1 MNSNTRNRF
10 KAYTSP
16 ANGDAQRK
24 RELGHIHQGRQALG
38 WSDDDYRYH
47 LDQQTGATS
56 SATLDSQGRAKIL
69 AHMAKLGFIPKA
81 STFKPFDQDEKI
93 KWLWKKL
100 GEVGGLRD
108 CSAASLLAFIAR
120 TTGTG
125 YADIK
130 FIPTS
135 DASRVIEALK
145 SMLDR
150 AKRSQKIKINQ

>member
-1 MNSNTRNRF
+1 MNATSCNRF
-10 KAYTSP
+10 KAYTSQS
-16 ANGDAQRK
+16 NGDAQRK

-47 LDQQTGATS
+47 LRQQTGAIS

-69 AHMAKLGFIPKA
+69 AHMAKLGFIPNA
-81 STFKPFDQDEKI
+81 STFRPFDQAEKI

-100 GEVGGLRD
+100 WEAGGLRD
-108 CSAASLLAFIAR
+108 VSAASLLAFISR
-120 TTGTG
+120 TTGTS

-150 AKRSQKIKINQ
+150 AKRSQKIKNDQ

>member
-1 MNSNTRNRF
+1 MQRPPI
-10 KAYTSP
+10 KAVPTEISS
-16 ANGDAQRK
+16 AQIHRK
-24 RELGHIHQGRQALG
+24 RELGHIHQGRKALG

-47 LDQQTGATS
+47 LRQQTGASS

-81 STFKPFDQDEKI
+81 STFKPFDQVEKI

-100 GEVGGLRD
+100 IEAGGLRD
-108 CSAASLLAFIAR
+108 GSTSSLLAFIAR

-125 YADIK
+125 YSDIK
-130 FIPTS
+130 FLPTS

-150 AKRSQKIKINQ
+150 AKRSKGANHE

>member
-1 MNSNTRNRF
+1 MNATSRIRF
-10 KAYTSP
+10 KAYTSQS
-16 ANGDAQRK
+16 NGDAQRK
-24 RELGHIHQGRQALG
+24 RELGHIHQGRQSLG

-47 LDQQTGATS
+47 LRQQTGSTS

-69 AHMAKLGFIPKA
+69 SHMAKLGFIPKA
-81 STFKPFDQDEKI
+81 STFKPFDQAEKI

-100 GEVGGLRD
+100 GDAGGLRD

-135 DASRVIEALK
+135 DAARVIEALK

-150 AKRSQKIKINQ
+150 AKRRQKINNDQ